1 MYVSTDSCGRRKW
14 LTTCKDL
21 LAFLDRSNIGNAK
34 IAGMTKDL
42 NLYGDRYEWLL
53 TIFYIAYIIF
63 EPTIILFK
71 IFPAHYW
78 MAFTVFGWCVLSL

>member
-1 MYVSTDSCGRRKW
+1 
-14 LTTCKDL
+14 
-21 LAFLDRSNIGNAK
+21 
-34 IAGMTKDL
+34 MTKDL